1 MYQRAAIAILQE
13 MHPNKDIIFLH
24 ELTPD
29 TFDNDARVF
38 IIMHADANGL
48 KSDWIVLTRG
58 KHTLGSCQPV
68 LFHRGEE
75 INTITKLLLSFR
87 SVLIEKVT
95 GIVLSYGQIIYGPD
109 FSSVTI
115 SLSTFITKVKGM
127 LCRVDELATQQDPA
141 FFLCSHCE
149 TCEFRASC
157 LSRALAEDSISL
169 IHGVGRRHIEEQNR
183 KGIFTLHQ
191 YSHTFRPRRLPKRV
205 KNPSRPRYFALQA
218 RALRDNRVYIYGTP
232 MIPVTGTSI

>member
-1 MYQRAAIAILQE
+1 MRGHCQADGYDVPPVKHCAVVGLCIRLEPEQTSRYDMRPILTERIFESALDCTYKCHLLLNGRHGNKTEYEEHTERLDNMYQRAAIARLQE
-13 MHPNKDIIFLH
+13 MHSHKDTIFLE

-29 TFDNDARVF
+29 TLDNTARLFV
-38 IIMHADANGL
+38 IMYAEANGL
-48 KSDWIVLTRG
+48 KSDWIVLTRE
-58 KHTLGSCQPV
+58 KHTLRSYQPV

-75 INTITKLLLSFR
+75 INTRTKLLLAFR

-141 FFLCSHCE
+141 FFYADPVD
-149 TCEFRASC
+149 T
-157 LSRALAEDSISL
+157 
-169 IHGVGRRHIEEQNR
+169 
-183 KGIFTLHQ
+183 
-191 YSHTFRPRRLPKRV
+191 
-205 KNPSRPRYFALQA
+205 QA
-218 RALRDNRVYIYGTP
+218 H
-232 MIPVTGTSI
+232 